1 MKYVIA
7 LLGFLMAVTSA
18 SAQTGYMLKPGD
30 VVRIEVLED
39 PSLNRDTLVLP
50 DGNIALPLVGLVR
63 AGGRGLDAVQA
74 EVTQKLTPNFA
85 SAPTV
90 YVGIAQLA
98 QPQVTTGAAAAP
110 AGVSVFLM
118 GEFTNPGKIAVEPG
132 STLLQVLAQS
142 GGMTNFAAKKRIQL
156 RRGTSVYNFDYT
168 QVEKAGAAAGFDTVV
183 SEGDVIVIPTRRLF
197 E

>member
-18 SAQTGYMLKPGD
+18 AAQTGYTLRPGD
-30 VVRIEVLED
+30 VLRIEVLED
-39 PSLNRDTLVLP
+39 PSLNRETLVLP
-50 DGNIALPLVGLVR
+50 DGTIALPLVGLVQ
-63 AGGRGLDAVQA
+63 AGGRGIDAVQA
-74 EVTQKLTPNFA
+74 EITQKLTPNFA
-85 SAPTV
+85 AAPTV
-90 YVGIAQLA
+90 YVGIAQLST
-98 QPQVTTGAAAAP
+98 QMGGGAAAAP
-110 AGVSVFLM
+110 VGVSVFLM
-118 GEFTNPGKIAVEPG
+118 GEFSNPGKLSVEPG

-168 QVEKAGAAAGFDTVV
+168 QVEKAGTAAGFDTVV
-183 SEGDVIVIPTRRLF
+183 TEGDVIVIPTRRLF

>member
-18 SAQTGYMLKPGD
+18 SAQTGYTLKPGD
-30 VVRIEVLED
+30 VLRIEVLED
-39 PSLNRDTLVLP
+39 PSLNRETLVLP
-50 DGNIALPLVGLVR
+50 DGTIALPLVGLVQ

-74 EVTQKLTPNFA
+74 EITQKLTPNFA
-85 SAPTV
+85 AAPTV
-90 YVGIAQLA
+90 YVGIAQLSN
-98 QPQVTTGAAAAP
+98 QQGGGAPAAP
-110 AGVSVFLM
+110 AGVTVFLM
-118 GEFTNPGKIAVEPG
+118 GEFSNPGKLNVEPG

-168 QVEKAGAAAGFDTVV
+168 QVEKAGTAAGFDTVV
-183 SEGDVIVIPTRRLF
+183 TEGDVIVIPTRRLF

>member
-18 SAQTGYMLKPGD
+18 SAQTGYTLKPGD
-30 VVRIEVLED
+30 VLRIEVLED

-85 SAPTV
+85 AAPTV

-110 AGVSVFLM
+110 TGVSVFLM

-168 QVEKAGAAAGFDTVV
+168 QVEKAGTAAGFDTVV

>member
-18 SAQTGYMLKPGD
+18 SAQTGYTLKPGD
-30 VVRIEVLED
+30 VLRIEVLED
-39 PSLNRDTLVLP
+39 PSLNRETLVLP
-50 DGNIALPLVGLVR
+50 DGTIALPLVGLVQ

-74 EVTQKLTPNFA
+74 EITQKLTPNFA
-85 SAPTV
+85 AAPTV
-90 YVGIAQLA
+90 YVGIAEL
-98 QPQVTTGAAAAP
+98 AAP
-110 AGVSVFLM
+110 KAAGGPAAEPVGVNIFLM
-118 GEFTNPGKIAVEPG
+118 GEFSNPGKLKVEPG

-168 QVEKAGAAAGFDTVV
+168 QVEKAGTAAGFDTVV
-183 SEGDVIVIPTRRLF
+183 TEGDVIVIPTRRLF

>member
-18 SAQTGYMLKPGD
+18 SAQTGYTLRPGD
-30 VVRIEVLED
+30 VLRIEVLED
-39 PSLNRDTLVLP
+39 PSLNRETLVLP
-50 DGNIALPLVGLVR
+50 DGTIALPLVGLVQ

-74 EVTQKLTPNFA
+74 EITQKLTPNFA
-85 SAPTV
+85 AAPTV
-90 YVGIAQLA
+90 YVGIAQLSSQQA
-98 QPQVTTGAAAAP
+98 AGGAAAAP
-110 AGVSVFLM
+110 AGVTVFLM
-118 GEFTNPGKIAVEPG
+118 GEFSNPGKLSVKPG

-168 QVEKAGAAAGFDTVV
+168 QVEKAGTAAGFDTVI

>member
-30 VVRIEVLED
+30 VLRIEVLED
-39 PSLNRDTLVLP
+39 PSLNRETLVLP
-50 DGNIALPLVGLVR
+50 DGTIALPLVGLVQ

-74 EVTQKLTPNFA
+74 EITQKLTPNFA
-85 SAPTV
+85 AAPTV
-90 YVGIAQLA
+90 YVGIAQLSA
-98 QPQVTTGAAAAP
+98 PRAEGPAAEAP
-110 AGVSVFLM
+110 GVNIFLM
-118 GEFTNPGKIAVEPG
+118 GEFSNPGKLKVEPG

-168 QVEKAGAAAGFDTVV
+168 QVEKAGTAAGFDTVV
-183 SEGDVIVIPTRRLF
+183 TEGDVIVIPTRRLF

>member
-18 SAQTGYMLKPGD
+18 SAQTGYTLRPGD
-30 VVRIEVLED
+30 VLRIEVLED
-39 PSLNRDTLVLP
+39 PSLNRETLVLP
-50 DGNIALPLVGLVR
+50 DGTIALPLVGLVQ

-74 EVTQKLTPNFA
+74 EITQKLTPNFA
-85 SAPTV
+85 AAPTV
-90 YVGIAQLA
+90 YVGIAQLSSQQA
-98 QPQVTTGAAAAP
+98 AGGAAAAP
-110 AGVSVFLM
+110 AGVTVFLM
-118 GEFTNPGKIAVEPG
+118 GEFSNPGKLNVEPG

-168 QVEKAGAAAGFDTVV
+168 QVEKAGTAAGFDTVV
-183 SEGDVIVIPTRRLF
+183 TEGDVIVIPTRRLF